1 MAGVIFILYFGGR
14 NVLGTGWSAWS
25 IATFTTFVS
34 CFTKLSVKSSSAAK
48 LFNAVHK
55 AQVSWKRIKPL
66 MRMKNDD
73 GDRKTYYAGELEVSN
88 MGFSYPDGKVIFDG
102 VSFTAAPGE
111 IIGITGP
118 VACGKSTLGKVF
130 LGEYPYRG
138 SIKFSGEEM
147 KGVDSTKTE

>member
-1 MAGVIFILYFGGR
+1 
-14 NVLGTGWSAWS
+14 
-25 IATFTTFVS
+25 
-34 CFTKLSVKSSSAAK
+34 
-48 LFNAVHK
+48 
-55 AQVSWKRIKPL
+55 
-66 MRMKNDD
+66 
-73 GDRKTYYAGELEVSN
+73 

-138 SIKFSGEEM
+138 SIKFSGEE
-147 KGVDSTKTE
+147 

>member
-1 MAGVIFILYFGGR
+1 
-14 NVLGTGWSAWS
+14 
-25 IATFTTFVS
+25 
-34 CFTKLSVKSSSAAK
+34 
-48 LFNAVHK
+48 
-55 AQVSWKRIKPL
+55 

-118 VACGKSTLGKVF
+118 VACGKVNTWK
-130 LGEYPYRG
+130 
-138 SIKFSGEEM
+138 SISG
-147 KGVDSTKTE
+147 